1 MNRFSPILGLFV
13 FLSLVGIDAFGQENS
28 TEDFGISIET
38 DEKLI
43 ETLTPMLPF
52 IGIIIVI
59 VVVAIIL
66 VLKRVNRNDDDYED
80 DEVDDDSEMLD
91 SLMEEK
97 FQKIQTGTES
107 DNTDA
112 LDPDFLIQN
121 KVRMISKLQENKIGD
136 HERLEEIKKTLVDF
150 GSFTQADN
158 EYLEEQFKEYEKIAE
173 HNSEEK

>member
-1 MNRFSPILGLFV
+1 MTRSLIFLGIIV
-13 FLSLVGIDAFGQENS
+13 CLSFGGITAYAQENN
-28 TEDFGISIET
+28 TEEFGISIET

-43 ETLTPMLPF
+43 ETMTPMLPY
-52 IGIIIVI
+52 IGIIAVVVVVGII
-59 VVVAIIL
+59 VV
-66 VLKRVNRNDDDYED
+66 LKKVGRNDEEYED
-80 DEVDDDSEMLD
+80 DEIDDDSAMLD

-97 FQKIQTGTES
+97 FQKIQTETES
-107 DNTDA
+107 DNTNA

-136 HERLEEIKKTLVDF
+136 HERLDEIKKTLVDF

-173 HNSEEK
+173 HNSEER